1 MSTKKRKVSKAEM
14 GTAVRL
20 AALLHAYD
28 PGAFRSLSG
37 PATEAL
43 RIMSTDGEARRMA
56 IMLTDRIVAANRLVD
71 ALDAIA
77 DEPARDV
84 EVVSWAKAIRGLE
97 EEANR
102 ASALATFLAE
112 LVTWKEA
119 R

>member
-43 RIMSTDGEARRMA
+43 RIMSTEGEADRMA
-56 IMLTDRIVAANRLVD
+56 GALQARITAATALLGALDDIAAN
-71 ALDAIA
+71 
-77 DEPARDV
+77 EGARDV
-84 EVVSWAKAIRGLE
+84 EVVS
-97 EEANR
+97 
-102 ASALATFLAE
+102 
-112 LVTWKEA
+112 
-119 R
+119 

>member
-43 RIMSTDGEARRMA
+43 RIMSTEGEAERMA
-56 IMLTDRIVAANRLVD
+56 GALQARITAATALLGALDDIAAN
-71 ALDAIA
+71 
-77 DEPARDV
+77 EGARDV
-84 EVVSWAKAIRGLE
+84 EVVS
-97 EEANR
+97 
-102 ASALATFLAE
+102 
-112 LVTWKEA
+112 
-119 R
+119 